1 VKIDEHYN
9 LGQTVHVLD
18 ASRSVTVAESLLG
31 AKKEAF
37 IDELKT
43 DYNRLRI
50 QHEKHLKAKKLISL
64 ADARKNALA
73 LSFDTATI
81 KKPKRLGITLV
92 DNVSIA
98 ELIPFID
105 WTPFF
110 QTWELH
116 GRYPNILTDEIVG
129 NEAVQL
135 FSDAQQMLDK
145 IQKESWIKA
154 KGVLGLFPANSVG
167 DDIEIYSDIK
177 RSKTLYTQRSL
188 RQQTKK
194 AKGQPNLALA
204 DFIAPKSADI
214 IDFIGAFAVTSGLGI
229 EKYIAQFEA
238 DHDDY
243 NSILLKALADRLAE
257 AFAEYLHHEV
267 RTNIWAYAANEK
279 FSNDELIKEKYSGIR
294 PAPGYPACP
303 DHTEKI
309 GLFELLNVSE
319 NIGVSLTESLA
330 MMPASSVSGWYF
342 AHPDSKYFG
351 LGKVN
356 QEQIR
361 ELSERKGLDF
371 EANKKWYSS
380 ILI

>member
-1 VKIDEHYN
+1 MRDS
-9 LGQTVHVLD
+9 GT
-18 ASRSVTVAESLLG
+18 SRRSPCRNPTGPGEFL
-31 AKKEAF
+31 
-37 IDELKT
+37 
-43 DYNRLRI
+43 N
-50 QHEKHLKAKKLISL
+50 
-64 ADARKNALA
+64 
-73 LSFDTATI
+73 
-81 KKPKRLGITLV
+81 
-92 DNVSIA
+92 
-98 ELIPFID
+98 
-105 WTPFF
+105 
-110 QTWELH
+110 
-116 GRYPNILTDEIVG
+116 
-129 NEAVQL
+129 
-135 FSDAQQMLDK
+135 
-145 IQKESWIKA
+145 
-154 KGVLGLFPANSVG
+154 
-167 DDIEIYSDIK
+167 IEIYSDTK
-177 RSKTLYTQRSL
+177 RSKTLYTQRTL

-204 DFIAPKSADI
+204 DFIAPKSTEV

-229 EKYIAQFEA
+229 EKYITQFEK

-267 RTNIWAYAANEK
+267 RTNIWAYAENEN
-279 FSNDELIKEKYSGIR
+279 FSNEELIKEKYAGIR

-319 NIGVSLTESLA
+319 SIGISLTDSLA

-356 QEQIR
+356 EEQIR
-361 ELSERKGLDF
+361 DISQRKGLDF
-371 EANKKWYSS
+371 EVNKKWYSS